1 MELKKIVPRG
11 NTGEGVRTIVL
22 PWKGG
27 RGLDE
32 TMAASSPT
40 LELKAVK
47 TLELWLESSTR
58 VAKSPSRQVAK
69 SPSRQVDWSAGRLVG
84 WSAGRLV
91 GCEPLTFAK
100 GPPQR
105 LGRDLLGGD
114 ACLGPPQS
122 SNIPNGLTTETSAQ
136 IPWLRKLSHPG
147 MLFGYNQHLDQSM
160 LLIFKLLRYFRAIRF
175 D

>member
-11 NTGEGVRTIVL
+11 NTGEDVRTIVL

-32 TMAASSPT
+32 TMAARSWT

-47 TLELWLESSTR
+47 TLELWLESST
-58 VAKSPSRQVAK
+58 QVAK
-69 SPSRQVDWSAGRLVG
+69 SPRDITKPVQGRARWYG
-84 WSAGRLV
+84 GDH
-91 GCEPLTFAK
+91 P
-100 GPPQR
+100 
-105 LGRDLLGGD
+105 GGD
-114 ACLGPPQS
+114 ACLRAPRAT
-122 SNIPNGLTTETSAQ
+122 NTHHGLTTETSAQ

>member
-11 NTGEGVRTIVL
+11 NTGEDVRTIVL

-32 TMAASSPT
+32 TMAARSPT

-47 TLELWLESSTR
+47 TLEMWLESSTR

-69 SPSRQVDWSAGRLVG
+69 SPKDITKPVQGRARWYG
-84 WSAGRLV
+84 GDH
-91 GCEPLTFAK
+91 T
-100 GPPQR
+100 
-105 LGRDLLGGD
+105 GGD
-114 ACLGPPQS
+114 ACLRARRAT
-122 SNIPNGLTTETSAQ
+122 NTHHGLTTETSAQ
-136 IPWLRKLSHPG
+136 IPWLGKLSHPG
-147 MLFGYNQHLDQSM
+147 IFFRYNQHLDQSM
-160 LLIFKLLRYFRAIRF
+160 LLIFKLLRYFRSIRF